1 MKQKFLNKMEVLN
14 QLKITKEQTCSYF
27 ELEEESLQKS
37 YAPGKWNVKELLHHL
52 VDAETVLYE
61 RIRRGIA
68 ENKVV
73 VWGFDQ
79 DAWCKNLDYK
89 NQDLKLNKP
98 IFLATRDAIL
108 SLTERYYLSHGANQY
123 VHSETGLRTV
133 KDEIDK
139 VAWHNAHH
147 LKQIE
152 TALKS

>member
-1 MKQKFLNKMEVLN
+1 MEVIH
-14 QLKITKEQTCSYF
+14 QLRKTKEQTLSYF
-27 ELEEESLQKS
+27 DLKEEDLQKS
-37 YAPGKWNVKELLHHL
+37 YAPGKWSVKELLHHL
-52 VDAETVLYE
+52 TDAETVLYE

-68 ENKVV
+68 ETRLV

-79 DAWCKNLDYK
+79 DAWCNYLDYK
-89 NQDLKLNKP
+89 NQDLRLNKP
-98 IFLATRDAIL
+98 IYAATRDAVI
-108 SLTERYYLSHGANQY
+108 SLTERYYQSHGANQY

-152 TALKS
+152 TALS